1 MPCSHVCLL
10 SFSCVF
16 QPSSRSTSCWMQ
28 IEPAEAAPKADGL
41 EAELA
46 GLQLAADEPAA
57 ASPVAEHPAEVEA
70 EHPAEVE
77 AQHPMHEAAAPV
89 AEEVTGELEPE
100 QPAASLP
107 VAPEGLQADAEQ
119 QREAVEELKNGAE
132 AEDEQQDP
140 AAAAA
145 STDEAAHEDGAHGP
159 PAAEEA
165 EAPLAFFQPDQLEEE
180 EGK

>member
-1 MPCSHVCLL
+1 
-10 SFSCVF
+10 
-16 QPSSRSTSCWMQ
+16 MQ

-57 ASPVAEHPAEVEA
+57 ASPVA

-119 QREAVEELKNGAE
+119 QREAVEEVKNGAE